1 MNNFR
6 NMRTIAIVAGGDS
19 SEYEISVKSAREAAR
34 LLSAKY
40 ESYIIMIRGTSWYWE
55 DPKGR
60 YFTVDKN
67 DFTLKTDDLRIRF
80 DAVFIAIHGTPGEN
94 GLLQGYFD
102 MMQIPYSSCGTFC
115 SALTFNKQATKL
127 YLKEYG
133 IPMAGNL
140 LFRKDN
146 IPDPGS
152 IIKKTGLPC
161 FVKPNDSGSSFGVT
175 KVKTIEELPAAIE
188 SALRESREAMVEAF
202 MNGREVAC
210 GVVKVKGK
218 IMVLPVT
225 EIISRNEFFDY
236 EAKYTPGKS
245 EEITPAELTEE
256 MSSRI
261 QDLSSRIYEIL
272 GCKGIVRVDF
282 IIVSG
287 EPFFLE
293 INTVPGMTEESII
306 PKQAKAAGI
315 DLGELYSMVIED
327 L

>member
-1 MNNFR
+1 
-6 NMRTIAIVAGGDS
+6 MRTIAIVAGGDS
-19 SEYEISVKSAREAAR
+19 SEYEISVKSAREAAK
-34 LLSAKY
+34 LLSPKY

-55 DPKGR
+55 DQKGR

-67 DFTLKTDDLRIRF
+67 DFTLKTDEQRIRF

-102 MMQIPYSSCGTFC
+102 MMQIPYSSCGAFC

-140 LFRKDN
+140 LFRKEN

-152 IIKKTGLPC
+152 IIKETGLPC

-175 KVKTIEELPAAIE
+175 KVKSIEELPAAIE
-188 SALRESREAMVEAF
+188 TALKESNEVMVEAF
-202 MNGREVAC
+202 MDGREVAC

-245 EEITPAELTEE
+245 REVTPAELTEE
-256 MSSRI
+256 MSNRI

-282 IIVSG
+282 IIVAG

-327 L
+327 LFL